1 MEKPGLLRSS
11 LLMVAA
17 RILSAVGSFTLFWLI
32 SQENVAQL
40 GAFRTVFVFFLVCD
54 FLPLLGMNQYIIREI
69 SLRREQG
76 RAIFSSGFLFTTLT
90 SLLIIPVLVAIALF
104 GKYSPLVSSGIL
116 IVAASVPATA
126 IALCCQSVLVGTG
139 DGASFGFLQGA
150 EIVLRTMIGGVL
162 FLFSPDIIAIFY
174 CFALI
179 RWLSLIPY
187 LKKMILLLPEGSWKF
202 NAPFIR
208 EFFTHVPSFAGI
220 LLFFL
225 VVRFAPQLMVPWMVG
240 DKGAGYFALIYQFL
254 DLLLLVPTALT
265 INLMPILAV
274 QAGKSTTDL
283 AKTSLQSLK
292 LVTILLLPA
301 VLFVGIKAEPILTLI
316 FGPQYSH
323 AAPLLSITIGSGL
336 IMAWDQVFSTAMIA
350 AKQQKIDLIT
360 LAIGATCMMILLY
373 TLIFQYGIL
382 GAAIAFIAGMTLL
395 ILSRIVFFIQIISP
409 LNLFIHLWRYGVAGC
424 IMSIG
429 LLYFHGNLFLS
440 AILAGSLYVGS
451 LFLQGSLTKKELLNL
466 VVLLR
471 KQETECGDMA

>member
-17 RILSAVGSFTLFWLI
+17 RILSAVGSFALFWLI

-69 SLRREQG
+69 SLRRKQG
-76 RAIFSSGFLFTTLT
+76 RAIFSSGFLFTCLT
-90 SLLIIPVLVAIALF
+90 CLFIIPVLVAIALF
-104 GKYSPLVSSGIL
+104 GKYSPQVSSGIL

-126 IALCCQSVLVGTG
+126 VALCCQSVLVGTG
-139 DGASFGFLQGA
+139 DGASFGLLQGG
-150 EIVLRTMIGGVL
+150 EIILRTMIGGTL
-162 FLFSPDIIAIFY
+162 FLLSPDIITIFY

-187 LKKMILLLPEGSWKF
+187 LKKIILLLPEGSWKF
-202 NAPFIR
+202 RAPFIR

-225 VVRFAPQLMVPWMVG
+225 VLRFAPQLMVPWMVG

-265 INLMPILAV
+265 INLMPVLAV
-274 QAGKSTTDL
+274 QAGKSTKDL

-301 VLFVGIKAEPILTLI
+301 VLFIGIKAEPILVCI
-316 FGPQYSH
+316 FGPQYSPV
-323 AAPLLSITIGSGL
+323 APLLSITIGSGL
-336 IMAWDQVFSTAMIA
+336 IMAWDQVFSTAMVA
-350 AKQQKIDLIT
+350 AKQQKLDLLT
-360 LAIGATCMMILLY
+360 LAVAGSGMMILLY
-373 TLIFQYGIL
+373 ILILRYGIL
-382 GAAIAFIAGMTLL
+382 GAALAFISGMTLL
-395 ILSRIVFFIQIISP
+395 IICRISFFIHIISP
-409 LNLFIHLWRYGVAGC
+409 LNLLTHLWRYCAAGC
-424 IMSIG
+424 IMAIG
-429 LLYFHGNLFLS
+429 LFFFRGNLFFS
-440 AILAGSLYVGS
+440 IILAGILYLGS
-451 LFLQGSLTKKELLNL
+451 LFLQGSLTKKELLSL
-466 VVLLR
+466 LVLLR
-471 KQETECGDMA
+471 KNEDECVDMA